1 MITAPTEKG
10 KTMNDREKLI
20 ELIHESDLVCNKTL
34 CEECD
39 YLCSK
44 RCKASMTADHLLANG
59 VTFTPAV
66 PGPSE
71 DDPNIME
78 LCFHN
83 GERHMKEKVGKE
95 LTRLAER
102 MPCITLA
109 KALAM
114 LEGL

>member
-1 MITAPTEKG
+1 MTDK
-10 KTMNDREKLI
+10 EKLI
-20 ELIHESDLVCNKTL
+20 ELLENSESAVYWDSNDKGFIQ
-34 CEECD
+34 
-39 YLCSK
+39 K
-44 RCKASMTADHLLANG
+44 IADHLISHG
-59 VTFTPAV
+59 VTITPAV

-95 LTRLAER
+95 LTRLAEH
-102 MPCITLA
+102 MPCITMA
-109 KALAM
+109 QALAM

>member
-1 MITAPTEKG
+1 MVDHYISLERAVKRMYAVTEEFG
-10 KTMNDREKLI
+10 TQHIFIDRI
-20 ELIHESDLVCNKTL
+20 IDELENIPSCPI
-34 CEECD
+34 
-39 YLCSK
+39 S
-44 RCKASMTADHLLANG
+44 
-59 VTFTPAV
+59 TPAV

-71 DDPNIME
+71 SDPNIME

-95 LTRLAER
+95 LSKIAEH

-109 KALAM
+109 QAIAM

>member
-1 MITAPTEKG
+1 M
-10 KTMNDREKLI
+10 DVREKLVD
-20 ELIHESDLVCNKTL
+20 LINATHGMNHGVIV
-34 CEECD
+34 D
-39 YLCSK
+39 YLIS
-44 RCKASMTADHLLANG
+44 NG
-59 VTFTPAV
+59 VTITPAV

-78 LCFHN
+78 LCFRN

-95 LTRLAER
+95 LSKIAEH

-109 KALAM
+109 QALKM

>member
-1 MITAPTEKG
+1 MT
-10 KTMNDREKLI
+10 DREKLI
-20 ELIHESDLVCNKTL
+20 QIIDSSRTYVANKENLTENLI
-34 CEECD
+34 
-39 YLCSK
+39 
-44 RCKASMTADHLLANG
+44 ANG
-59 VTFTPAV
+59 VTITPAV

-71 DDPNIME
+71 DDHNIME

-95 LTRLAER
+95 LTRLAEH

-109 KALAM
+109 QALAM

>member
-1 MITAPTEKG
+1 MT
-10 KTMNDREKLI
+10 DREKLI
-20 ELIHESDLVCNKTL
+20 KLLGGDMCKDCCCYD
-34 CEECD
+34 CEYENDEKGCIEHI
-39 YLCSK
+39 K
-44 RCKASMTADHLLANG
+44 QNMADHLLANG
-59 VTFTPAV
+59 VTITPAV

-78 LCFHN
+78 MCFHN

-95 LTRLAER
+95 LTRLAEH

-109 KALAM
+109 QALEM

>member
-1 MITAPTEKG
+1 ML
-10 KTMNDREKLI
+10 KLKAFDCRMC
-20 ELIHESDLVCNKTL
+20 ESKANCP
-34 CEECD
+34 D
-39 YLCSK
+39 YEDPNTSAGLLSKACSEFK
-44 RCKASMTADHLLANG
+44 PH
-59 VTFTPAV
+59 V
-66 PGPSE
+66 PGPTTE
-71 DDPNIME
+71 DPNIME

-109 KALAM
+109 QALAM

>member
-1 MITAPTEKG
+1 MT
-10 KTMNDREKLI
+10 DREKLI
-20 ELIHESDLVCNKTL
+20 ALL
-34 CEECD
+34 CEAMLIYD
-39 YLCSK
+39 RIK
-44 RCKASMTADHLLANG
+44 DDRQDNPFHVFADHLLANG
-59 VTFTPAV
+59 VTITPAV

-95 LTRLAER
+95 LTRLAEH

-109 KALAM
+109 QALAM